1 MTRLRLLATTASTI
15 LAMTALIAP
24 TASAQSTTTTAPA
37 STAPS
42 GPVQAQ
48 WGTIDPFWGT
58 IDPFWGTIDPFWG
71 TIDPFWG
78 TIDPFQGGVTPLW
91 GTIDAF
97 WGDPDFKGGVA
108 PMWGKIDTLWTG
120 IDASAPNSKSRRDLQ
135 SNFNALVTNSAA
147 FWGGAVSQKTGQS
160 FWNGFAA
167 RVFAKHGININDPS
181 TFNGFTGIERTRF
194 FFDWYDGLMAFS
206 GRDRADWWMNTTNW
220 SPSLAAKLAGPT
232 SVRIGLIDF
241 TASDADV
248 AANLSLKSTQAT
260 IWSGYDNP
268 MGGHGNA
275 VANLLV
281 APHDGRGIMGMNPSA
296 NIAVFNPFDATGT
309 ASWADIE
316 NGLVSVL
323 KQKASVVNLSLGVE
337 GWTLAP
343 RWRSVYNSPI
353 VSNKLGGAVFV
364 HAAGNSGLT
373 QTRDIEWDFN
383 SDPTFLV
390 VGSVG
395 PSGQISGF
403 SNTPGQACLLNN
415 GSCLEANRLMN
426 RFLVAPGEWI
436 LVDDGKGGL
445 DRRSGTS
452 FAAPMVTGAI
462 SLLQQRWGW
471 LKQKP
476 RETANIILRSAT
488 DLGAPG
494 VDPVYG
500 RGLLNIAASQR
511 PLNYANLYQKVTKN
525 GQVTKSPITLAN
537 PGATGILFSTS
548 ASAITAFEDIGT
560 TYRDFKVPLSA
571 ILQPSATT
579 STTSTST
586 LTTAVAT
593 TTPTKK
599 LGFADASVANPL
611 GWDLR
616 MTIAELPPSEQGQR
630 DRLPFAPQFSVTSL
644 SGVTMNFG
652 DGLGAQ
658 ALSGNAG
665 AAASRFETQTGGVNP
680 VLGLASGGSY
690 ANLDVP
696 VLGSARL
703 SFGATSRRV
712 ENQMFD
718 PASGEEMRL
727 NDKVA
732 PYQASAAHMRLT
744 QPVGEQL
751 SLSAGYTYLQE
762 SDGLLG
768 VQSTNPLAFAAG
780 SRTDAATLGLTWE
793 LSDRVTFS
801 GSATLGRTR
810 GQSAGEQMLA
820 VHGDGIITSAFE
832 AAFDIEDVF
841 GSGDRARFA
850 LVQPMHVEHG
860 GLDLTNYEV
869 VDRETGELGSVT
881 SFNAVDGLARKLALD
896 VSYGTPVFGGEGE
909 VAGFVRAEAATA
921 SGLRGDVVHMLGGRF
936 SLGF

>member
-1 MTRLRLLATTASTI
+1 MTI
-15 LAMTALIAP
+15 
-24 TASAQSTTTTAPA
+24 
-37 STAPS
+37 
-42 GPVQAQ
+42 
-48 WGTIDPFWGT
+48 
-58 IDPFWGTIDPFWG
+58 
-71 TIDPFWG
+71 
-78 TIDPFQGGVTPLW
+78 
-91 GTIDAF
+91 
-97 WGDPDFKGGVA
+97 
-108 PMWGKIDTLWTG
+108 
-120 IDASAPNSKSRRDLQ
+120 
-135 SNFNALVTNSAA
+135 
-147 FWGGAVSQKTGQS
+147 
-160 FWNGFAA
+160 
-167 RVFAKHGININDPS
+167 
-181 TFNGFTGIERTRF
+181 
-194 FFDWYDGLMAFS
+194 
-206 GRDRADWWMNTTNW
+206 
-220 SPSLAAKLAGPT
+220 
-232 SVRIGLIDF
+232 
-241 TASDADV
+241 
-248 AANLSLKSTQAT
+248 
-260 IWSGYDNP
+260 
-268 MGGHGNA
+268 
-275 VANLLV
+275 
-281 APHDGRGIMGMNPSA
+281 
-296 NIAVFNPFDATGT
+296 
-309 ASWADIE
+309 
-316 NGLVSVL
+316 
-323 KQKASVVNLSLGVE
+323 
-337 GWTLAP
+337 
-343 RWRSVYNSPI
+343 
-353 VSNKLGGAVFV
+353 
-364 HAAGNSGLT
+364 
-373 QTRDIEWDFN
+373 
-383 SDPTFLV
+383 
-390 VGSVG
+390 
-395 PSGQISGF
+395 
-403 SNTPGQACLLNN
+403 
-415 GSCLEANRLMN
+415 
-426 RFLVAPGEWI
+426 
-436 LVDDGKGGL
+436 
-445 DRRSGTS
+445 
-452 FAAPMVTGAI
+452 
-462 SLLQQRWGW
+462 
-471 LKQKP
+471 
-476 RETANIILRSAT
+476 
-488 DLGAPG
+488 
-494 VDPVYG
+494 
-500 RGLLNIAASQR
+500 
-511 PLNYANLYQKVTKN
+511 N

-537 PGATGILFSTS
+537 PGTAGILFSTS
-548 ASAITAFEDIGT
+548 GSTITAFEDIGT

-571 ILQPSATT
+571 ILQPVATQRA
-579 STTSTST
+579 TSTST

-630 DRLPFAPQFSVTSL
+630 NRLPFAPQFSVTSL

-732 PYQASAAHMRLT
+732 PYQASAAHMLLT

-860 GLDLTNYEV
+860 GLNLTNYEV
-869 VDRETGELGSVT
+869 VDRETGDLGSVT

>member
-1 MTRLRLLATTASTI
+1 M
-15 LAMTALIAP
+15 
-24 TASAQSTTTTAPA
+24 
-37 STAPS
+37 
-42 GPVQAQ
+42 
-48 WGTIDPFWGT
+48 
-58 IDPFWGTIDPFWG
+58 
-71 TIDPFWG
+71 
-78 TIDPFQGGVTPLW
+78 
-91 GTIDAF
+91 
-97 WGDPDFKGGVA
+97 
-108 PMWGKIDTLWTG
+108 
-120 IDASAPNSKSRRDLQ
+120 
-135 SNFNALVTNSAA
+135 
-147 FWGGAVSQKTGQS
+147 
-160 FWNGFAA
+160 
-167 RVFAKHGININDPS
+167 
-181 TFNGFTGIERTRF
+181 
-194 FFDWYDGLMAFS
+194 
-206 GRDRADWWMNTTNW
+206 
-220 SPSLAAKLAGPT
+220 
-232 SVRIGLIDF
+232 
-241 TASDADV
+241 
-248 AANLSLKSTQAT
+248 
-260 IWSGYDNP
+260 
-268 MGGHGNA
+268 
-275 VANLLV
+275 
-281 APHDGRGIMGMNPSA
+281 
-296 NIAVFNPFDATGT
+296 
-309 ASWADIE
+309 
-316 NGLVSVL
+316 
-323 KQKASVVNLSLGVE
+323 
-337 GWTLAP
+337 
-343 RWRSVYNSPI
+343 
-353 VSNKLGGAVFV
+353 

-395 PSGQISGF
+395 PSGQISSF

-415 GSCLEANRLMN
+415 GSCLQANRLMN

-511 PLNYANLYQKVTKN
+511 PLDYSKLYQKVTIN
-525 GQVTKSPITLAN
+525 GRVTRSSITLAN
-537 PGATGILFSTS
+537 PNPTGILFSTS

-593 TTPTKK
+593 TTPTTR
-599 LGFADASVANPL
+599 LGFADTPVANPL

-718 PASGEEMRL
+718 PASGEEMHL

-860 GLDLTNYEV
+860 GLNLTNYEV